1 MNGLFR
7 TKSLD
12 ALQADPTVRTGLRRS
27 LGLWQLTAIG
37 IGGIIGVGIFVLTGQ
52 AAATKAGPAVSV
64 SFVIAGI
71 ASAAAA
77 LCYAEF
83 AGMIP
88 VAGSAYTYG
97 YAVLGEL
104 VAWIIGWDLLLEYT
118 VVVAVVAIGLGG
130 YTNALLQGFGL
141 QVPAWM
147 QGAPGTGEGRVVNL
161 FAVLICLFVAW
172 LLARGIKESARFN
185 NVMVVIKL
193 AVVALIIAVGVFYVK
208 PDNLT
213 PFAPFG
219 IIGIFARAGLVFF
232 AVYGYDT
239 LTTAAEEAVNPQRD
253 LPRAVLLSLLVSMTA
268 YIAMSLVLTGMAPY
282 QTLNVDAPVA
292 KVFADVGLPIMSQVI
307 SVAAIAGITSVLLAF
322 ALAAARIWFAM
333 SRDGLLPPWFAKI
346 HPTHRTPYR
355 PTWIIGVVTA
365 VVAGFTPIAVVA
377 ELANIGTLVAFI
389 IVCTSVLVLRY
400 RRPDARRGFRA
411 PALVVVAPLGVISSV
426 VLIAVLAPLTWLR
439 FLIWMLLGFV
449 IYFAYSRRHSRVT
462 VEPGVPVAASEEA

>member
-12 ALQADPTVRTGLRRS
+12 ALQADPTVRTGLRRT

-52 AAATKAGPAVSV
+52 AAATKAGPAVAI

-130 YTNALLQGFGL
+130 YVNALLDAFDL

-172 LLARGIKESARFN
+172 LLARGIKESARLN

-193 AVVALIIAVGVFYVK
+193 AVVVLIITVGAFYVN

-219 IIGIFARAGLVFF
+219 ISGIFAGAGLVFF

-268 YIAMSLVLTGMAPY
+268 YIGMSLVLTGMAPY

-292 KVFADVGLPIMSQVI
+292 KVFVDVGLPVMSQII

-322 ALAAARIWFAM
+322 ALAGARIWFAM
-333 SRDGLLPPWFAKI
+333 SRDGLLPIWFARV

-411 PALVVVAPLGVISSV
+411 PALVVVAPLGVVSSV
-426 VLIAVLAPLTWLR
+426 VLIAVLDPLTWVR
-439 FLIWMLLGFV
+439 FLIWMLLGLV
-449 IYFAYSRRHSRVT
+449 VYFAYGRRHSRVA
-462 VEPGVPVAASEEA
+462 VEPGVPAALEEA